1 MNPLFPREFFIP
13 DGEARKMPDGRLYVY
28 GSSDMPEEPQYCS
41 NRYYV
46 FSTQD
51 CQEWVNHGIAFSA
64 GMEENSVLKEP
75 VTLGGPDCVEKDGK
89 YYLFYCTSR
98 TGEGV
103 AEAETPYG
111 PFHDPSPIPF
121 ADGDSID
128 PAAFV
133 DDNGDAYYFWGQFHL
148 KGAKLKKNMRK
159 LDMDTFHDN
168 IITEQQ
174 HGFHEGA
181 SMRKRNGLYYLI
193 YTDITRG
200 RATCLSYAMSK
211 SPFGPFEKKG
221 VIIDNTGCDPS
232 SWNNHGSIEEING
245 QWYIFYHRSSQ
256 NSIANR
262 RMCAEPVFFREDGT
276 IAEVEMTSQG
286 SSAPIDAAARID
298 ASIACRLRKPFYFS
312 EEPPIRIAP
321 EPGHGEIITMTKKE
335 DWAEYKYLDF
345 KAGAARFTVS
355 ASSQKKCYLEIMVE
369 EGRVI
374 GICTIENTGSFHQFR
389 EFSCELTE
397 KITGVH
403 AVWLNF
409 KQAEGEYGRLADV
422 DWFTF
427 A

>member
-1 MNPLFPREFFIP
+1 
-13 DGEARKMPDGRLYVY
+13 MPDGRLYVY

-148 KGAKLKKNMRK
+148 KGAKLKKNMRE

-174 HGFHEGA
+174 HGFH
-181 SMRKRNGLYYLI
+181 
-193 YTDITRG
+193 
-200 RATCLSYAMSK
+200 
-211 SPFGPFEKKG
+211 
-221 VIIDNTGCDPS
+221 
-232 SWNNHGSIEEING
+232 
-245 QWYIFYHRSSQ
+245 
-256 NSIANR
+256 
-262 RMCAEPVFFREDGT
+262 
-276 IAEVEMTSQG
+276 
-286 SSAPIDAAARID
+286 
-298 ASIACRLRKPFYFS
+298 
-312 EEPPIRIAP
+312 
-321 EPGHGEIITMTKKE
+321 
-335 DWAEYKYLDF
+335 
-345 KAGAARFTVS
+345 
-355 ASSQKKCYLEIMVE
+355 
-369 EGRVI
+369 
-374 GICTIENTGSFHQFR
+374 
-389 EFSCELTE
+389 
-397 KITGVH
+397 
-403 AVWLNF
+403 
-409 KQAEGEYGRLADV
+409 
-422 DWFTF
+422 
-427 A
+427 